1 MPRALRLLPLW
12 LCAAALCAP
21 PDAPSPAAPGHP
33 PPGPRPACP
42 SPCRCREAGI
52 LLWADCSERGL
63 STVPAGLDPLTAYLD
78 LSMNNLT
85 ELWPGIFRH
94 LRFLE
99 ELRLSGNRLS
109 HIPGQAFSGLSSL
122 KILMLQNNRLGG
134 IPAEA
139 LWELPGLQ
147 SLRLDANLISL
158 VPDRSFEGLTSLRHL
173 WLDDNAL
180 TEIPVSAL
188 GHLHALQAVTLALNR
203 IGRVPD
209 YAFRNLSSLVV
220 LHLHNNRIQRLGAHS
235 FEGLQNLE
243 TLGFHNNN
251 IKAIPEKAFLGNPLL
266 QTIHFYDNPIQFVG
280 RSAFRHLPR
289 LHTLSLNG
297 ATDIQE
303 FPDLRGTT
311 SLEILTL
318 TGAGLQRLPPGMCQQ
333 LPRLRVLELSHNRIE
348 GLPSLHGCQKLEEM
362 PPEPLLLNSGDFCQ
376 RGPSGLP
383 VPAVGAGSPRPRAQ
397 QASCCPSG
405 LQHNHIWE
413 VRADTFRQ
421 LTSLRSL
428 DLSWN
433 AIRSV
438 HPAAF
443 ATLRSLVKLDLTDNQ
458 LSALPLAGLGG
469 LVHLKLRGNRALSQA
484 FPKDSFPRLRTL
496 EVPYAYQCC
505 AYSGCPGFFPA
516 SGPWG
521 PQQSPPDARDPP
533 RRTLADRYDLDPEE
547 LQLEMGDPRPPPAV
561 QCSPAPGPF
570 QPCENLFE
578 SWGVRLAVWAIV
590 LLALLCNGLVLLG
603 LSAAGPGPLP
613 PAKFVVG
620 ALAGANALTGLSC
633 GLLASVDA
641 LTFGRFSEYGAH
653 WEAGLGCQAAGFL
666 AVLGSEASV
675 LLLSL
680 GAAHCSVAAACVRA
694 RGKALAAGSV
704 RAGALGRL
712 ALAGLLAALP
722 LASVGEYGASPL
734 CLPYAPPAGRPAA
747 LGFAVA
753 LVLLHAACL
762 LAAVLA
768 CIALSCGLPAA
779 GLEAAWDCAAVR
791 HVAWLT
797 FADGLL
803 YCPVAFLSLASVLGL
818 LPVTP
823 EAVKAILLLVLPLP
837 ACLNPLLYLL
847 FSPHSREDLR
857 RLRLCPR
864 GTSAWEPSSCDSTQA
879 LVAFP
884 DMELTAGAS
893 ETHGLPSGAL
903 VPCQQPGALQ
913 LEGSHVAEP
922 EGTQFG
928 KQPSS
933 RDGGPL
939 QGTLEALPAGRGWAG
954 GGGFQSS
961 SLASSV

>member
-362 PPEPLLLNSGDFCQ
+362 
-376 RGPSGLP
+376 
-383 VPAVGAGSPRPRAQ
+383 
-397 QASCCPSG
+397 
-405 LQHNHIWE
+405 
-413 VRADTFRQ
+413 
-421 LTSLRSL
+421 

>member
-1 MPRALRLLPLW
+1 
-12 LCAAALCAP
+12 
-21 PDAPSPAAPGHP
+21 
-33 PPGPRPACP
+33 
-42 SPCRCREAGI
+42 
-52 LLWADCSERGL
+52 
-63 STVPAGLDPLTAYLD
+63 
-78 LSMNNLT
+78 MNNLT
-85 ELWPGIFRH
+85 ELWPGVFRH

-99 ELRLSGNRLS
+99 ELRLSGNHLS

-122 KILMLQNNRLGG
+122 KILMLQDNRLGG

-180 TEIPVSAL
+180 TEIPVRAL
-188 GHLHALQAVTLALNR
+188 GHLRALQAVTLALNR

-209 YAFRNLSSLVV
+209 YAFWNLSSLVV
-220 LHLHNNRIQRLGAHS
+220 LHLHNNRIQHLGAHS
-235 FEGLQNLE
+235 FEGLRSLE
-243 TLGFHNNN
+243 SLDLNYNQLHEFPVAIRTLGR
-251 IKAIPEKAFLGNPLL
+251 L
-266 QTIHFYDNPIQFVG
+266 QELHFYDNPIQFVG
-280 RSAFRHLPR
+280 RSAFRHLPG

-311 SLEILTL
+311 SLETLTL

-348 GLPSLHGCQKLEEM
+348 RLPSLRGCQKLEEI
-362 PPEPLLLNSGDFCQ
+362 
-376 RGPSGLP
+376 
-383 VPAVGAGSPRPRAQ
+383 
-397 QASCCPSG
+397 G
-405 LQHNHIWE
+405 LQHNRIWE
-413 VRADTFRQ
+413 VRADTFRE
-421 LTSLRSL
+421 LTFLRSL

-433 AIRSV
+433 TIRSI
-438 HPAAF
+438 HPEAF

-469 LVHLKLRGNRALSQA
+469 LVHLKLRGNSALSQA

-505 AYSGCPGFFPA
+505 AYSGCPGFFAA
-516 SGPWG
+516 SGPRG
-521 PQQSPPDARDPP
+521 LQHPPPDAQDPP
-533 RRTLADRYDLDPEE
+533 RRTLADQAESRYDLDPEE
-547 LQLEMGDPRPPPAV
+547 LQLDAEEPRPQPAV

-570 QPCENLFE
+570 QPCEHLFE
-578 SWGVRLAVWAIV
+578 SWGIRLAVWAVV
-590 LLALLCNGLVLLG
+590 LLALLCNALVLLS
-603 LSAAGPGPLP
+603 LSTAGPGRLP

-641 LTFGRFSEYGAH
+641 LTFGRFAEFGAR
-653 WEAGLGCQAAGFL
+653 WEAGPGCRVVGFL

-694 RGKALAAGSV
+694 HGKVPAAGSV
-704 RAGALGRL
+704 RAGALGCL

-722 LASVGEYGASPL
+722 LASVGEYGTSPL
-734 CLPYAPPAGRPAA
+734 CLPHAPPAGRPAA

-762 LAAVLA
+762 LAAALA
-768 CIALSCGLPAA
+768 CIWLSCGLPAT

-803 YCPVAFLSLASVLGL
+803 YCPVAFLSLASALGL
-818 LPVTP
+818 LPVAP
-823 EAVKAILLLVLPLP
+823 EAVKAVLLLVLPLP

-857 RLRLCPR
+857 RLWPCLRGLGPLALGGAGPR
-864 GTSAWEPSSCDSTQA
+864 EPSSCDSTQA

-884 DMELTAGAS
+884 DVELSSEAS
-893 ETHGLPSGAL
+893 DTHGLPSGAL
-903 VPCQQPGALQ
+903 VPRQQPGGLQ
-913 LEGSHVAEP
+913 LEGGHVAEP
-922 EGTQFG
+922 EGTRFG
-928 KQPSS
+928 QQPPD
-933 RDGGPL
+933 RDGGRA
-939 QGTLEALPAGRGWAG
+939 QGDPKASPAGRARAG
-954 GGGFQSS
+954 GGGWQSS
-961 SLASSV
+961 GLASGV

>member
-243 TLGFHNNN
+243 TL
-251 IKAIPEKAFLGNPLL
+251 
-266 QTIHFYDNPIQFVG
+266 HFYDNPIQFVG

>member
-1 MPRALRLLPLW
+1 MST
-12 LCAAALCAP
+12 
-21 PDAPSPAAPGHP
+21 PSSSGK
-33 PPGPRPACP
+33 RPA
-42 SPCRCREAGI
+42 
-52 LLWADCSERGL
+52 
-63 STVPAGLDPLTAYLD
+63 
-78 LSMNNLT
+78 
-85 ELWPGIFRH
+85 
-94 LRFLE
+94 
-99 ELRLSGNRLS
+99 
-109 HIPGQAFSGLSSL
+109 
-122 KILMLQNNRLGG
+122 
-134 IPAEA
+134 
-139 LWELPGLQ
+139 
-147 SLRLDANLISL
+147 
-158 VPDRSFEGLTSLRHL
+158 
-173 WLDDNAL
+173 
-180 TEIPVSAL
+180 
-188 GHLHALQAVTLALNR
+188 
-203 IGRVPD
+203 
-209 YAFRNLSSLVV
+209 
-220 LHLHNNRIQRLGAHS
+220 
-235 FEGLQNLE
+235 
-243 TLGFHNNN
+243 
-251 IKAIPEKAFLGNPLL
+251 
-266 QTIHFYDNPIQFVG
+266 
-280 RSAFRHLPR
+280 
-289 LHTLSLNG
+289 
-297 ATDIQE
+297 
-303 FPDLRGTT
+303 
-311 SLEILTL
+311 
-318 TGAGLQRLPPGMCQQ
+318 
-333 LPRLRVLELSHNRIE
+333 
-348 GLPSLHGCQKLEEM
+348 GCQLCPRRLE
-362 PPEPLLLNSGDFCQ
+362 PE
-376 RGPSGLP
+376 
-383 VPAVGAGSPRPRAQ
+383 PRPRAE
-397 QASCCPSG
+397 G
-405 LQHNHIWE
+405 
-413 VRADTFRQ
+413 RAAR
-421 LTSLRSL
+421 
-428 DLSWN
+428 
-433 AIRSV
+433 
-438 HPAAF
+438 
-443 ATLRSLVKLDLTDNQ
+443 
-458 LSALPLAGLGG
+458 
-469 LVHLKLRGNRALSQA
+469 
-484 FPKDSFPRLRTL
+484 
-496 EVPYAYQCC
+496 
-505 AYSGCPGFFPA
+505 PGPA
-516 SGPWG
+516 SIC
-521 PQQSPPDARDPP
+521 
-533 RRTLADRYDLDPEE
+533 L
-547 LQLEMGDPRPPPAV
+547 
-561 QCSPAPGPF
+561 SPAGPF

-704 RAGALGRL
+704 RAGALGCL

-747 LGFAVA
+747 LGFAMA

-762 LAAVLA
+762 LAAALA

-803 YCPVAFLSLASVLGL
+803 YCPVAFLSLASALGL

-857 RLRLCPR
+857 RLRFCPR

-903 VPCQQPGALQ
+903 VPCQQPGGLQ
-913 LEGSHVAEP
+913 LEGGHVAEP

>member
-641 LTFGRFSEYGAH
+641 LTFGRFS
-653 WEAGLGCQAAGFL
+653 
-666 AVLGSEASV
+666 
-675 LLLSL
+675 
-680 GAAHCSVAAACVRA
+680 
-694 RGKALAAGSV
+694 
-704 RAGALGRL
+704 
-712 ALAGLLAALP
+712 
-722 LASVGEYGASPL
+722 
-734 CLPYAPPAGRPAA
+734 
-747 LGFAVA
+747 
-753 LVLLHAACL
+753 
-762 LAAVLA
+762 
-768 CIALSCGLPAA
+768 
-779 GLEAAWDCAAVR
+779 D
-791 HVAWLT
+791 
-797 FADGLL
+797 
-803 YCPVAFLSLASVLGL
+803 
-818 LPVTP
+818 
-823 EAVKAILLLVLPLP
+823 
-837 ACLNPLLYLL
+837 
-847 FSPHSREDLR
+847 PHSREDLR

>member
-1 MPRALRLLPLW
+1 CYRGISLP
-12 LCAAALCAP
+12 P
-21 PDAPSPAAPGHP
+21 GAPSPGARRSPLAQGPGGSDHHP
-33 PPGPRPACP
+33 NGA
-42 SPCRCREAGI
+42 
-52 LLWADCSERGL
+52 
-63 STVPAGLDPLTAYLD
+63 TVPSL
-78 LSMNNLT
+78 LSL
-85 ELWPGIFRH
+85 H
-94 LRFLE
+94 LRFL
-99 ELRLSGNRLS
+99 LSHLSMVGWPHQLSG
-109 HIPGQAFSGLSSL
+109 HGFEQTPGVSEGQG
-122 KILMLQNNRLGG
+122 
-134 IPAEA
+134 
-139 LWELPGLQ
+139 
-147 SLRLDANLISL
+147 SL
-158 VPDRSFEGLTSLRHL
+158 VRCGGGAVPATAGSRWRGTSGRSARVSHQSCRRDVSLTHL
-173 WLDDNAL
+173 WRRQVCWAL
-180 TEIPVSAL
+180 LCARALLGFQLEKSKRVLSRTFIPERHVGLLLPRGHPQSSAPDLNYNQLREFPVAIRTL
-188 GHLHALQAVTLALNR
+188 GRLQ
-203 IGRVPD
+203 
-209 YAFRNLSSLVV
+209 
-220 LHLHNNRIQRLGAHS
+220 
-235 FEGLQNLE
+235 E
-243 TLGFHNNN
+243 LGFHSNN

-280 RSAFRHLPR
+280 RSAFRHLPG

-348 GLPSLHGCQKLEEM
+348 GLPSLHGCQKLEEI
-362 PPEPLLLNSGDFCQ
+362 
-376 RGPSGLP
+376 
-383 VPAVGAGSPRPRAQ
+383 
-397 QASCCPSG
+397 G
-405 LQHNHIWE
+405 LQHNRIWE
-413 VRADTFRQ
+413 VRADTFHQ

-433 AIRSV
+433 AIRSI

-458 LSALPLAGLGG
+458 LSVLPLAGLGG

-484 FPKDSFPRLRTL
+484 FPKDSLPRLSCLPARPPRTL

-533 RRTLADRYDLDPEE
+533 RQTLADRYDLDPEE
-547 LQLEMGDPRPPPAV
+547 LQPEMGDRRPAPAV

-570 QPCENLFE
+570 QPCEHLFE
-578 SWGVRLAVWAIV
+578 SWGVRLAVWAVV
-590 LLALLCNGLVLLG
+590 LLALLCNGLVLLS

-620 ALAGANALTGLSC
+620 ALAGANTLTGLSY

-641 LTFGRFSEYGAH
+641 LTFGRFSEYGAR
-653 WEAGLGCQAAGFL
+653 WEAGPGCRAAGFL
-666 AVLGSEASV
+666 AVLGSEAFV

-694 RGKALAAGSV
+694 RGKAPAAGSV
-704 RAGALGRL
+704 RAGALGCL

-734 CLPYAPPAGRPAA
+734 CLPYAPPAGQPTA

-762 LAAVLA
+762 LAAALA

-797 FADGLL
+797 FANGLL
-803 YCPVAFLSLASVLGL
+803 FCPVAFLSLASALGL

-857 RLRLCPR
+857 RLWLCPR
-864 GTSAWEPSSCDSTQA
+864 GTSPWEPSSCDSTQA

-903 VPCQQPGALQ
+903 VPRQQPGGLQ
-913 LEGSHVAEP
+913 LEGGHVAEL
-922 EGTQFG
+922 EGTRFG

-933 RDGGPL
+933 RDGGPP
-939 QGTLEALPAGRGWAG
+939 QGTLEASPAGRGWAG

>member
-641 LTFGRFSEYGAH
+641 LTFGRFS
-653 WEAGLGCQAAGFL
+653 
-666 AVLGSEASV
+666 
-675 LLLSL
+675 
-680 GAAHCSVAAACVRA
+680 
-694 RGKALAAGSV
+694 
-704 RAGALGRL
+704 
-712 ALAGLLAALP
+712 
-722 LASVGEYGASPL
+722 
-734 CLPYAPPAGRPAA
+734 
-747 LGFAVA
+747 
-753 LVLLHAACL
+753 
-762 LAAVLA
+762 
-768 CIALSCGLPAA
+768 
-779 GLEAAWDCAAVR
+779 D
-791 HVAWLT
+791 
-797 FADGLL
+797 
-803 YCPVAFLSLASVLGL
+803 LASVLGL